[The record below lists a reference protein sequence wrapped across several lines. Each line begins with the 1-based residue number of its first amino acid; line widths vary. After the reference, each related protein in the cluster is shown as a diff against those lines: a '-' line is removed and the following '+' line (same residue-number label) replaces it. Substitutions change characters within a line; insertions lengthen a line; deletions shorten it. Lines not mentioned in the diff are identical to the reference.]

1 MFRSKIMSKIFH
13 FSFLPITV
21 KISVHFNTTFGARE
35 LDGFTFGDHFLIL
48 IFYIFVSF
56 LGDFDHIYGIKIT
69 SDFVKEGRTQFW
81 IDLNISIKWKT
92 LLINTIIFK
101 FYFGKL
107 IGFEVP
113 PKIDKSRKKKY
124 SESASNWMAIY
135 GCAKTHY
142 RILPSNTGGRIFD
155 DGQ

>member
-35 LDGFTFGDHFLIL
+35 LDGFTFGDHFLIM

-69 SDFVKEGRTQFW
+69 SDFVKEGRT
-81 IDLNISIKWKT
+81 
-92 LLINTIIFK
+92 
-101 FYFGKL
+101 
-107 IGFEVP
+107 
-113 PKIDKSRKKKY
+113 
-124 SESASNWMAIY
+124 
-135 GCAKTHY
+135 
-142 RILPSNTGGRIFD
+142 
-155 DGQ
+155 